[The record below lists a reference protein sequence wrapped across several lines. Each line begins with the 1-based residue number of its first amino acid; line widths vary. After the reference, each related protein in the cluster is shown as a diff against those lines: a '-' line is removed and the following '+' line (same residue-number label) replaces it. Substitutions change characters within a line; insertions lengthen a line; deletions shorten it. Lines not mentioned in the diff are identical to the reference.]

1 MGQKGITSVV
11 TCPVQKREVDVTYRK
26 VGNWFNRKLDVLS
39 CPAIK
44 DSGGSCYRQCK
55 SLLGRPPSWG
65 GWYSHPS

>member
-44 DSGGSCYRQCK
+44 VIGLTALFLLRGHSCSKGGRQ
-55 SLLGRPPSWG
+55 PAAEAV
-65 GWYSHPS
+65 